1 MGGGGAIVH
10 GFRRW
15 FHRRSEG
22 STSNS
27 NQSCRAGEGEA
38 DDGSSDLE
46 VIEDP
51 DLLGL
56 RAIRVP
62 KRKMPLPVES
72 HRKVSDR
79 LDPPP
84 LPCLAR
90 SLASVDCGLGGGG
103 RTTLPSSC
111 CSLTRGSREISCQ
124 GRIFLGSGCS
134 RAVQF
139 LAM

>member
-15 FHRRSEG
+15 FHRRNG
-22 STSNS
+22 STSGS
-27 NQSCRAGEGEA
+27 NQSSVAGEG

-51 DLLGL
+51 DLVAL

-79 LDPPP
+79 LSGPASVAFA
-84 LPCLAR
+84 LPCL
-90 SLASVDCGLGGGG
+90 LALLLWVGLGGGG
-103 RTTLPSSC
+103 RTSLCLP
-111 CSLTRGSREISCQ
+111 R
-124 GRIFLGSGCS
+124 
-134 RAVQF
+134 RAP
-139 LAM
+139 